1 MRRAFLSL
9 VLFGLLVPASC
20 HAADKDASTKV
31 SGQRAMAHV
40 RALVGFGD
48 RRPGSEGHRKTQEYI
63 LAELRKAEVEVEEVS
78 FTAETP
84 RGRLAMKNIIAKI
97 PGRSQD
103 ILVVSGHYDTLWL
116 DGFVGANDGGSSA
129 ALLLEIAR
137 ALRRQ
142 APLEKSVWV
151 VFFDGEEAIEQWSER
166 DGVYGSRWQA
176 ALWRQQGVLRR
187 VRALINVDMI
197 GDRGLALRREQNSTP
212 WLTDLVWQAA
222 RDKGY
227 AANFLDEQTAV
238 YDDHAPFLAL
248 GVPAV
253 DLIDFDYGP
262 NNRYWH
268 TTQDTA
274 DKVSPRSLQIVG
286 EVVLE
291 SLNRL
296 MRM

>member
-1 MRRAFLSL
+1 MRRALFSL
-9 VLFGLLVPASC
+9 VLLGLLAPASC
-20 HAADKDASTKV
+20 HATDKDTSTKL

-40 RALVGFGD
+40 QALVGFGD
-48 RRPGSEGHRKTQEYI
+48 RRPGSEGHRKAQEYI
-63 LAELRKAEVEVEEVS
+63 LAELRKAEVEVEEVN
-78 FTAETP
+78 FTAQTP
-84 RGRLAMKNIIAKI
+84 RGRLAMKNIIGKI

-129 ALLLEIAR
+129 ALLLELAR
-137 ALRRQ
+137 ALRRLV
-142 APLEKSVWV
+142 PLEKSVWV

-176 ALWRQQGVLRR
+176 ALWRQQGLLRR

-227 AANFLDEQTAV
+227 AAHFLDDETAV

-262 NNRYWH
+262 QNRYWH
-268 TTQDTA
+268 TTRDTV
-274 DKVSPRSLQIVG
+274 DKVSPRSMEIIG

-291 SLNRL
+291 SLHRL
-296 MRM
+296 LQR